1 MKRYTF
7 DFVFPF
13 LIVGQK
19 YVDMNT
25 QVLQTNAENGA
36 IGNGQAYRPYIIAD
50 DREREVIAALAKHPA
65 DVVPQR
71 LDVADFLVSAECA
84 VERKRGDDLVSSIKD
99 GRFRDELTRLT
110 ETFEKPVM
118 VIEDFGRAFY
128 AGNFNPASIY
138 GALGSAALRFG
149 IPIIPSR
156 HAEDTALLLYRL
168 AIREQVERKSVP
180 EARSAPKKLSPEE
193 RKAYFLEGF
202 FHTGPEKAKQL
213 LDHFGSPGAV
223 IDALRSTEVKT
234 TKAGKPKLGASAFEA
249 LKGFGIKWVADNLAL
264 LGGK

>member
-1 MKRYTF
+1 
-7 DFVFPF
+7 
-13 LIVGQK
+13 
-19 YVDMNT
+19 MNAQIT
-25 QVLQTNAENGA
+25 LTNLSND
-36 IGNGQAYRPYIIAD
+36 GNNHERAYRPYIIAD
-50 DREREVIAALAKHPA
+50 DREREVIAALGKHPA

-71 LDVADFLVSAECA
+71 LDVADFLCSAECA

-110 ETFEKPVM
+110 ETFEKPVLI
-118 VIEDFGRAFY
+118 IEDLGRAFY

-149 IPIIPSR
+149 VPIIPTR

-168 AIREQVERKSVP
+168 AVREQVERKNAP
-180 EARSAPKKLSPEE
+180 EARTAPKKLSPGE
-193 RKAYFLEGF
+193 RKTYFLEGL

-223 IDALRSTEVKT
+223 IDALRSTEVTT
-234 TKAGKPKLGASAFEA
+234 TKAGTPKIGAGAFDT
-249 LKGFGIKWVADNLAL
+249 LKGFGVKWVTDNQKLIDEL
-264 LGGK
+264 RSKSPV